1 MSVSSYCTLLWI
13 KLRVLC
19 RLFLKRK
26 MWFILNKNAPIRGH
40 VRLLRT
46 IRLLDNLSFLFILQ
60 YFVEATLLYLVPL
73 GRYCRV
79 I

>member
-1 MSVSSYCTLLWI
+1 MSVIFEEKDVVY
-13 KLRVLC
+13 
-19 RLFLKRK
+19 F
-26 MWFILNKNAPIRGH
+26 NKNAPIRGH